1 MPQDYKNGSCQ
12 KYIVTLVIIAHWDI
26 NPKTVRSSKH
36 YEILKT
42 KKKSIESQRIK
53 KKKHLRFRLR
63 TFYLIQISVDF
74 YLVFQNR

>member
-53 KKKHLRFRLR
+53 KKN
-63 TFYLIQISVDF
+63 I
-74 YLVFQNR
+74 